1 MFLFETSYKL
11 LAWLVVKLATTL
23 LSLVMTLD
31 QVAGCK
37 SALSFYRKMLLHLK
51 TSLLEPVCHFKQIRL
66 QSSVTSFHYNITGAV
81 MLPDYYTVIIKGL
94 ESKAVGS
101 SGLSVSLGAVKY
113 TD

>member
-1 MFLFETSYKL
+1 
-11 LAWLVVKLATTL
+11 
-23 LSLVMTLD
+23 
-31 QVAGCK
+31 
-37 SALSFYRKMLLHLK
+37 
-51 TSLLEPVCHFKQIRL
+51 
-66 QSSVTSFHYNITGAV
+66 

>member
-1 MFLFETSYKL
+1 MARCKVSDHVIVLR
-11 LAWLVVKLATTL
+11 
-23 LSLVMTLD
+23 VMTLD